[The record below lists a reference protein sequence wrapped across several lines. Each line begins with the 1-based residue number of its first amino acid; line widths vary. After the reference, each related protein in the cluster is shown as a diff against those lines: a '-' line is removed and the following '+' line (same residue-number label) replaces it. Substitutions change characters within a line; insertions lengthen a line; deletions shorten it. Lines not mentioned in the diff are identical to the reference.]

1 MSRPP
6 GRAGCI
12 PGCSRVRGRSS
23 DMRATLNCRGRTRR
37 SCTMA
42 ADGKQATDADEV
54 TRLVAERLNA
64 GDVDGILELYE
75 ADAVLAYP
83 PESPTMGVEAIRA
96 IYQAMA
102 EQNVQ
107 FSTEEKQLPT
117 IYFED
122 LALTSTVAADGTGM
136 RVQVLRK
143 QDDGTWKRI
152 IDRPEVT

>member
-1 MSRPP
+1 
-6 GRAGCI
+6 
-12 PGCSRVRGRSS
+12 
-23 DMRATLNCRGRTRR
+23 
-37 SCTMA
+37 MA

-64 GDVDGILELYE
+64 GDVDGILDLYE